1 MSAVPDAA
9 SARRALAGLVDDG
22 LGDDDVRRIYATA
35 VWSTLVEPGDGVAGA
50 LIRALGAVDAL
61 ETALST
67 ASAGAAATAA
77 GIDHDDVRAAR
88 RRWQLRQAAVEG
100 ALSAAR
106 RARVTLLT
114 PRDSSWPHRLD
125 DLGVHAPLCLWVRGE
140 LAVADAEGA
149 VAVVGARAATA
160 YGVHVASGLSADCAS
175 DGITVVSGAAYGID
189 AAAHRAALRAGGAT
203 VAVLA
208 GGVDRPYPAGHEDLI
223 SQIAVRGAVVAE
235 VPCGSAPTKWRF
247 LARNRLIAA
256 MTDAT
261 VVVEAAHRSGAL
273 NTAHHAAALGRP
285 LGAVPGPVT
294 SAASAGCHRL
304 LREADAVCVTGVADV
319 LELLGRGGDAK
330 LEVDPDRTDDRTRV
344 LDALSS
350 RSPRLLADIAR
361 RCGMAPEEVAALLG
375 LLDLDG
381 AVERRGGGWAR
392 RASSAPRR

>member
-35 VWSTLVEPGDGVAGA
+35 VWSTLIEPGDGVAGA

-77 GIDHDDVRAAR
+77 GIDHDDVHAAR
-88 RRWQLRQAAVEG
+88 RRWQLRQDAVEG

-125 DLGVHAPLCLWVRGE
+125 DLGVHAPLCLWVRGD

-160 YGVHVASGLSADCAS
+160 YGVHVAAGLSADCAS

-235 VPCGSAPTKWRF
+235 VPCGSAPTKWRCVYRTCGAVTTF
-247 LARNRLIAA
+247 TVRGSSSCRQVWLWERSLNRRSGRSVSTVHRWPRSRTSCWTSGRAA
-256 MTDAT
+256 MPSP
-261 VVVEAAHRSGAL
+261 AAARTRSG
-273 NTAHHAAALGRP
+273 
-285 LGAVPGPVT
+285 
-294 SAASAGCHRL
+294 C
-304 LREADAVCVTGVADV
+304 
-319 LELLGRGGDAK
+319 
-330 LEVDPDRTDDRTRV
+330 
-344 LDALSS
+344 
-350 RSPRLLADIAR
+350 
-361 RCGMAPEEVAALLG
+361 
-375 LLDLDG
+375 
-381 AVERRGGGWAR
+381 
-392 RASSAPRR
+392 